1 MKEGSMKIIT
11 YSDVNP
17 THFDQGPAAG
27 VAARVVIGKADGARN
42 FCMRVFQIAPGG
54 HTPLHAHAW
63 EHEMFVHAGV
73 GEVFGNGKWTPMQ
86 AGNVIFIP
94 GDEEHQMKNT
104 GQESL
109 TVVCLVPSS
118 APEL

>member
-1 MKEGSMKIIT
+1 MKIKT
-11 YSDVNP
+11 FSEVEP
-17 THFDQGPAAG
+17 THFDSEPARG
-27 VAARVVIGKADGARN
+27 VAARVVIGKADGAKN

-63 EHEMFVHAGV
+63 EHEMFIHNGA
-73 GEVFGNGKWTPMQ
+73 GEVFGNSQWTPMR

-94 GDEEHQMKNT
+94 GNEEHQMKNT
-104 GQESL
+104 GREPL